1 MKPDLELK
9 LQALL
14 DAELPPA
21 EAEQVRRLAAAD
33 PEAARLLAELQN
45 IKAALCQNEPFV
57 AVPET
62 RAFYWSKI
70 QRQIQSEAGRSP
82 SPAPSWSERF
92 RRWLVPLAGMAAGVA
107 VLLLLLH
114 QSAPQVAL
122 NEVSPA
128 AGAKARAFRDNSAGI
143 NFVVVQETSPPP
155 ATFADPPPART
166 RNDGSSF
173 MIELE

>member
-1 MKPDLELK
+1 MPPYV
-9 LQALL
+9 
-14 DAELPPA
+14 AETIAP
-21 EAEQVRRLAAAD
+21 
-33 PEAARLLAELQN
+33 
-45 IKAALCQNEPFV
+45 C
-57 AVPET
+57 
-62 RAFYWSKI
+62 
-70 QRQIQSEAGRSP
+70 GRSAKVP
-82 SPAPSWSERF
+82 VIG
-92 RRWLVPLAGMAAGVA
+92 WLAAGVA